1 MRLAWF
7 ASVAFGLLTLACLA
21 CGDAATTPAPTP
33 TPGTVKRGPEALAID
48 GDPNGLFWDDGQ
60 QTLYIAD
67 DNGNRILRWTDAAG
81 FGLVKDL
88 PTASAQGAGLGQ
100 LVRTPTG
107 ELVVT
112 RFGGGTAGDVAYVAA
127 DGTAK
132 VVPNIDPTRRRIGLT
147 VTADGRLFDGWFVR
161 TSSGARAGSVGLLA
175 LGGTETEVLA
185 GLKKPIGV
193 LAAGDSLFVSDQ
205 DLGQILKAPLA
216 DPSRFTVF
224 ATVAAPDLLAAGPN
238 GSLFTGS
245 EGGNLFAISATG
257 TASVFKSGFR
267 AVRGVAYDPSHKRVF
282 VADHDATA
290 SLLHILP
297 VDE

>member
-1 MRLAWF
+1 MRLA
-7 ASVAFGLLTLACLA
+7 GLLALGFLMLA
-21 CGDAATTPAPTP
+21 CGDAATTPTPTP
-33 TPGTVKRGPEALAID
+33 TGSVKRGPEALAID

-193 LAAGDSLFVSDQ
+193 LFVSDQ